1 MSWMYEMKFINN
13 ILAYRF
19 GKCKKI
25 LRKLYILWWNNTC
38 SIKKI
43 SGKENIGYDDISNN
57 ENVKP
62 EIIRFVL

>member
-1 MSWMYEMKFINN
+1 MYTVW
-13 ILAYRF
+13 
-19 GKCKKI
+19 CD
-25 LRKLYILWWNNTC
+25 NTC

-62 EIIRFVL
+62 EIIRFVLLLELRNDVEPYYYIHIQTIDNKIN